1 MKRKRAFTVAETL
14 TAGGGAVVVGGI
26 ALAGFLATSSA
37 SSMANARFSSSREIY
52 KLSVILRKDI
62 EQAESLEVV
71 SSGNIKLNSKDATT
85 GVVTVIEYKL
95 TTSTPPRVQRL
106 VGGTADPQLNTALSS
121 FTFTKVNDGCL
132 TYQLNFPATSTE
144 PMVRYKGEVRLRNW
158 IKK

>member
-1 MKRKRAFTVAETL
+1 MKRKRAFTIAETL
-14 TAGGGAVVVGGI
+14 TAGGSAVIVGGI
-26 ALAGFLATSSA
+26 AISAFLATTSA

-52 KLSVILRKDI
+52 KLSVMLRNDI

-71 SSGNIKLNSKDATT
+71 STGNIKLNSTDTTT
-85 GVVTVIEYKL
+85 GVASVVEYKL

-106 VGGTADPQLNTALSS
+106 VNGTADPQLNTALSS
-121 FTFTKVNDGCL
+121 FTFTKINDGCL